1 MRASSAATKPEEMKR
16 RATASPI
23 PGPAPT
29 TAMTGLFC
37 GLWDMV
43 VCDGKVM
50 RVEMGQYSPMYQKST
65 SEKPNQLII
74 MRVWLYLISMD
85 KRDMEV
91 NGVVA

>member
-43 VCDGKVM
+43 VSGGTKVEL
-50 RVEMGQYSPMYQKST
+50 VEDSPRSQKSAFET
-65 SEKPNQLII
+65 PKSIYDDESQ
-74 MRVWLYLISMD
+74 VISH
-85 KRDMEV
+85 KYRET
-91 NGVVA
+91 